1 MKSHGS
7 VQSRQRTE
15 DIFGVP
21 EDDLGN
27 QILLTAAQ
35 AYTLPAQPSAPGP
48 AALGREIH
56 GYDVISFYGL
66 SNKTFSIAIYEAVES
81 DGPYVLAQTL
91 TSAVV
96 NGINRISTRVASNA
110 KFMYIVI
117 TNTDAVAQGY
127 FSFRAFGIPVATAG
141 A

>member
-1 MKSHGS
+1 MESFGS

-15 DIFGVP
+15 DLFGVP
-21 EDDLGN
+21 RDSVGN
-27 QILLTAAQ
+27 QILLTSAQ
-35 AYTLPAQPSAPGP
+35 AYTLPAQPADPGP
-48 AALGREIH
+48 AALGVGID
-56 GYDVISFYGL
+56 GYAVISFYAL
-66 SNKTFSIAIYEAVES
+66 ADKTFTIALYEAVES

-96 NGINRISTRVASNA
+96 NGVNRISTRVASNA

-117 TNTDAVAQGY
+117 TNTDVTTQGY
-127 FSFRAFGIPVATAG
+127 FSFKAFGIPIATAG